1 MTADAELERLLPI
14 WAELLAVPQ
23 VEPTDDFV
31 ALGGH
36 SVAAARLTA
45 RVRRLF
51 GVDLPVSAVFAA
63 GTPAGLAARIAAGAR
78 TAAVPAANPALPA
91 SAGHAE
97 RPGMS
102 PTMSPTQRLQ
112 WFAEKFSDGH
122 SPYTIP
128 LTLRLRGLVDPRAL
142 RRALRELVTR
152 HQILRTTYGE
162 QDGQPRPRIESADR
176 FAVGQV
182 RVPADRLAGWL
193 RTQARRPFD
202 LAAELP
208 VRATLCR
215 ISTDHHVLSI
225 VVHHIA
231 ADGWSRSILLDDLD
245 ALYAFHRGTG
255 KAPPAAVQYSD
266 VARVPEDP
274 ADVAWWAD
282 RLRGAP
288 SRTTFPSPAP
298 RPATLSD
305 AGGLVPLEIGAGLSD
320 RVRRMAAVTGVTPYA
335 VCMAALTAL
344 LASLSGE
351 RDVVVATS
359 TAGRSEWEAERV
371 VGCFINT
378 MAIRTD
384 SSDDPSARELSR
396 RVQHATLA
404 ALDHSTA
411 TFDSIV
417 RALAPLRDPA
427 YRPLCQVMLTM
438 HNEPGLRPRLSGLE
452 VQWIE
457 VDNGGAKCDV
467 FVDLTDDGGPLR
479 GTLVYRTQLYD
490 AGTAR
495 RLATRYV
502 TLLSHMADHPER
514 PLSALSGGDH
524 AH

>member
-1 MTADAELERLLPI
+1 MTAVSELERLLPI
-14 WAELLAVPQ
+14 WSELLDVAH
-23 VEPTDDFV
+23 VEPTDNFV

-63 GTPAGLAARIAAGAR
+63 GTPAALAARIAAGPPVTTTPFAQ
-78 TAAVPAANPALPA
+78 P
-91 SAGHAE
+91 E
-97 RPGMS
+97 RPS
-102 PTMSPTQRLQ
+102 MSPTQRLQ

-128 LTLRLRGLVDPRAL
+128 LTLRLRGAVDLGAL
-142 RRALRELVTR
+142 RRALRGLVTR
-152 HQILRTTYGE
+152 HQILRTTYGD
-162 QDGQPRPRIESADR
+162 QDGQPQPRIEPADS
-176 FAVGQV
+176 FATGMV
-182 RVPADRLAGWL
+182 RVPETQLADWL
-193 RTQARRPFD
+193 RAEARRPFD
-202 LAAELP
+202 LAAQLP
-208 VRATLCR
+208 IRATLCR
-215 ISTDHHVLSI
+215 LSADHHVLSI

-231 ADGWSRSILLDDLD
+231 ADGWSRAVILDDLN

-255 KAPPAAVQYSD
+255 PAPEPAIQYTD
-266 VARVPEDP
+266 VACVPENP

-288 SRTTFPSPAP
+288 ARTTFPSPES
-298 RPATLSD
+298 RPAALSD
-305 AGGLVPLEIGAGLSD
+305 AGGSVSLPIGSELTA
-320 RVRRMAAVTGVTPYA
+320 RIRRLAATTGVTPYA

-344 LASLSGE
+344 LSEYSGE
-351 RDVVVATS
+351 SDVVVATS
-359 TAGRSEWEAERV
+359 TAGRADWEAERV

-384 SSDDPSARELSR
+384 TSDDPSPRELSR
-396 RVQHATLA
+396 RVQDATLA
-404 ALDHSTA
+404 ALDHPTA

-417 RALAPLRDPA
+417 RALAPPRDPA

-438 HNEPGLRPRLSGLE
+438 HNEPGLRPTLVDLDVE
-452 VQWIE
+452 WIE

-479 GTLVYRTQLYD
+479 GALVYRTQLYD
-490 AGTAR
+490 ADFAQA
-495 RLATRYV
+495 LAARYV

-514 PLSALSGGDH
+514 PLSAYLGGDD
-524 AH
+524 AD